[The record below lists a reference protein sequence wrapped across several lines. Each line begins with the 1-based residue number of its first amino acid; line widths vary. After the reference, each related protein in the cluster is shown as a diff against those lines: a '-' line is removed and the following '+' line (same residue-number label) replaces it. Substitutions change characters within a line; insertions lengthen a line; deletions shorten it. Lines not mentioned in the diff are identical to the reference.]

1 MRNSFFIVL
10 IVLVINA
17 CNHSGSAGSFT
28 VTASYVNAQHPAL
41 LDKQNATAVKPV
53 KKVELYEIPFGM
65 ENSPILIDSAVIT
78 GNQGKIQLHGRGKD
92 EGLYELLFDN
102 GFVVLISNDAGELAV
117 DIDLAK
123 KENYYSVNGSE
134 ASQQMRDFTVQYTEK
149 SQKVNR
155 AFSEMDSL
163 KSFSAPDSLIM
174 AATSEKNNQIKLLN
188 DYLKNFIN
196 NTSHPSVALFAL
208 GWASRSFAKA
218 EFDGVLNQ
226 IVQKFPS
233 NASVTGLKKTYDLQQ
248 ARIAETEKLQK
259 QYEAKSNLW
268 IGKAAPDLALPDA
281 NGQTIKISS
290 FRGKYL
296 LVDFWASWCRPCRM
310 ENPNVVNAYNKFK
323 DKNFTILGVSLDK
336 EKNDWLKAISD
347 DHLTWSH
354 VSDLQFWN
362 SKAVDVYKF
371 DGIPYNVLIDPGGK
385 VIAESLRGD
394 ELEGKLKELISS
406 PTR

>member
-1 MRNSFFIVL
+1 MRNSLL
-10 IVLVINA
+10 IVLLVLLINA
-17 CNHSGSAGSFT
+17 CNHSGAAGTFT
-28 VTASYVNAQHPAL
+28 VVASYMNAQHPAL
-41 LDKQNATAVKPV
+41 LEKQGATVVKPV

-65 ENSPILIDSAVIT
+65 ENSPVLIDSASIT
-78 GNQGKIQLHGRGKD
+78 NNQGKVQLHGRGKD
-92 EGLYELLFDN
+92 EGLYELVFDN
-102 GFVVLISNDAGELAV
+102 GFVVLISNDAPELTV

-123 KENYYSVNGSE
+123 KENYYSVSGSE
-134 ASQQMRDFTVQYTEK
+134 ASQQMKDFTVQYTEK

-163 KSFSAPDSLIM
+163 KSFSAPDSLVM
-174 AATSEKNNQIKLLN
+174 AATTEKNNQIKSLN
-188 DYLKNFIN
+188 EYLKNFIN

-208 GWASRSFAKA
+208 GWASRSFAKP
-218 EFDGVLNQ
+218 EFDVVLTQ
-226 IVQKFPS
+226 VVGKFPS
-233 NASVTGLKKTYDLQQ
+233 NSSVTSLKKTYDLQQ

-259 QYEAKSNLW
+259 QYEEKSNLW
-268 IGKAAPDLALPDA
+268 TGKPAPDLALPDA

-310 ENPNVVNAYNKFK
+310 ENPNVVSAYNKFK

-336 EKNDWLKAISD
+336 EKNDWVKAISD
-347 DHLTWSH
+347 DHLTWTH

-362 SKAVDVYKF
+362 SKAVEVYKF
-371 DGIPYNVLIDPGGK
+371 DGIPYNVLIDPAGK

-394 ELEGKLKELISS
+394 ELEGKLKELLK
-406 PTR
+406 P